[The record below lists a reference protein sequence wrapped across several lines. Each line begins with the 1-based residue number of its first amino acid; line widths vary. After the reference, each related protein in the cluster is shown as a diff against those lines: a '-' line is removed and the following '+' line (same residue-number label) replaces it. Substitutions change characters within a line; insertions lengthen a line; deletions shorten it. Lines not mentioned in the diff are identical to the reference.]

1 MVLHGAERGPA
12 VVSSD
17 FLHILKLAGVHGRGA
32 QRSHLAG
39 LDQIV
44 ERFHGLL
51 DWRFIVEPVDD
62 IEVQVVGAQSP
73 ERSIDLAMDGLGR
86 KPSLIEVDLGG
97 DDHPVAACMLSKRLS
112 QIFLTGPSR
121 VAVGCIKEG
130 DAQVQ
135 CVRNDR
141 VGPFLIQCPVMH
153 GAWFAEAHA
162 PHADLRYVD
171 ARFAQFCVLHLS
183 PIGLPWCR
191 CNHASKFESVEVYF
205 FGLRSEQRQRKGRL
219 SLYR

>member
-97 DDHPVAACMLSKRLS
+97 DDHPVAACMLAKRLS
-112 QIFLTGPSR
+112 QVLFAGSVR
-121 VAVGCIKEG
+121 VAVRCIEEG
-130 DAQVQ
+130 DAQIQ

-141 VGPFLIQCPVMH
+141 VGPFLIQCPVVH
-153 GAWFAEAHA
+153 GARFAEAHA
-162 PHADLRYVD
+162 SHADLRYVD
-171 ARFAQFCVLHLS
+171 ARFAQLCVLHLS
-183 PIGLPWCR
+183 PVGLPRRICDYA
-191 CNHASKFESVEVYF
+191 NKFKLVEVYF
-205 FGLRSEQRQRKGRL
+205 AKEHPSFL
-219 SLYR
+219 SLTC